1 MKLDME
7 ERLLGAFS
15 ELLLADTDI
24 AGVVGD
30 RVWWYGDAS
39 HRATYPCIL
48 LNLPDATVSG
58 IMELGWYEMHL
69 QILASVYQ
77 PDDKSLSTLRALEGM
92 IRGFCQQTD
101 LPSQLTGT
109 TYARKWTHPL
119 TVVDARIE
127 NDVADEQGQQGQI
140 YAGTTLVVVCAP
152 HNADAIRPSPTEGTT
167 ETGSGAGGDEP
178 IENTQPTNTGD

>member
-15 ELLLADTDI
+15 ELLLADSDI
-24 AGVVGD
+24 AAAVGD
-30 RVWWYGDAS
+30 RVWWFGDAS
-39 HRATYPCIL
+39 HRAAYPCIL

-69 QILASVYQ
+69 QLLASVYQ
-77 PDDKSLSTLRALEGM
+77 PDDKNLAALRSLEGM

-101 LPSQLTGT
+101 LPAQLTAT
-109 TYARKWTHPL
+109 QYATNPDHPL

-127 NDVADEQGQQGQI
+127 NDVADDQGQQGQI

-152 HNADAIRPSPTEGTT
+152 HNA
-167 ETGSGAGGDEP
+167 GAAAATAGDGGAAP